1 MTSLVPR
8 LTLVLPVLF
17 FLNALICAQGVMSQ
31 PRAGLTD
38 QEKRGKEIYFKGE
51 NGPVAIT
58 ATLSDLEIPAS
69 SFSCANCHGR
79 HGEGMREGGLQPPP
93 IDWETLTAPST
104 SQLRRSQRPAYDETT
119 LMRAITSALDSA
131 GRQLHP
137 AMPRYQMTSGQMV
150 DLIAYLK
157 QVGKESDNEIGV
169 TDEAIKVGAV
179 LPLSGPLAKIGED
192 IKSVIAA
199 SFADINRQGG
209 IYGRRFELLVED
221 SGGNSAQTL
230 EATRLLIDLGV
241 FALVASFEPGDN
253 DDVNQL
259 IERKEIPLVGPL
271 TLSPR
276 LTLPPNPYIFYLF
289 PTFADQVRTL
299 VDFANVTAHGKQ
311 ARLGV
316 VYSRNNFNQDAL
328 LGLRAQAKMYAMEIV
343 SEQEYEA
350 GKLKASEAVELL
362 KERQVSDVFFFGS
375 APDFKELADEMDRA
389 KLKTHLFSSVVML
402 GRGAFTL
409 PANLTAQTF
418 LAFPS
423 SLPNDSEYAEF
434 FRLTREAKI
443 ELRNPAFQSMAF
455 GATKIFLEAA
465 KLSGKRMD
473 RTAFIDALERLHEF
487 KTGVIPP
494 VTFGPNRRVGSTT
507 SYVVGVDVA
516 KQQYIVFTDR
526 LSPKD
531 KSQR

>member
-8 LTLVLPVLF
+8 LILVSLVLFSSV
-17 FLNALICAQGVMSQ
+17 ASQ
-31 PRAGLTD
+31 SRIGLTD
-38 QEKRGKEIYFKGE
+38 QEKRGKEIYVKGE
-51 NGPVAIT
+51 NGPDAIT
-58 ATLSDLEIPAS
+58 ATLNNSDLEVPAS

-79 HGEGMREGGLQPPP
+79 RGEGTREGGLQPPP
-93 IDWETLTAPST
+93 IDWETLTRPYT
-104 SQLRRSQRPAYDETT
+104 SPLTRRPRPAYDETT
-119 LMRAITSALDSA
+119 LMRAITSSLNPA
-131 GRQLHP
+131 GGRLHP
-137 AMPRYQMTSGQMV
+137 AMPHYKMTSAQMA

-157 QVGKESDNEIGV
+157 QVGRESDNEIGV

-179 LPLSGPLAKIGED
+179 LPLSGSLARIGED
-192 IKSVIAA
+192 IKSVLVA

-221 SGGNSAQTL
+221 SAGTSAQTL
-230 EATRLLIDLGV
+230 EATRRLIDQGV

-253 DDVNQL
+253 GAINEL
-259 IERKEIPLVGPL
+259 IKGKEIPLVGPL

-276 LTLPPNPYIFYLF
+276 LTLPPNPYIFYMF

-299 VDFANVTAHGKQ
+299 VDFANVAAQGKR

-328 LGLRAQAKMYAMEIV
+328 SGLRAQAKMYAMEIV
-343 SEQEYEA
+343 SEQEYEV
-350 GKLKASEAVELL
+350 GKLKVSEAVELL
-362 KERQVSDVFFFGS
+362 KEKQVSDVFFFGA
-375 APDFKELADEMDRA
+375 APDFKELADEVDRV
-389 KLKTHLFSSVVML
+389 KLKTHMFSSVVML

-409 PANLTAQTF
+409 PASVSAQTF

-423 SLPNDSEYAEF
+423 ALPNESEFAEF
-434 FRLTREAKI
+434 LRLTRESRI

-455 GATKIFLEAA
+455 AAVKIFFEAA
-465 KLSGKRMD
+465 KISGRQVD
-473 RTAFIDALERLHEF
+473 RTAFINALERLHEF

-494 VTFGPNRRVGSTT
+494 VTFGPNRRVGSIT

-516 KQQYIVFTDR
+516 KQQYIPLTDR
-526 LSPKD
+526 LAPKD
-531 KSQR
+531 KLQ